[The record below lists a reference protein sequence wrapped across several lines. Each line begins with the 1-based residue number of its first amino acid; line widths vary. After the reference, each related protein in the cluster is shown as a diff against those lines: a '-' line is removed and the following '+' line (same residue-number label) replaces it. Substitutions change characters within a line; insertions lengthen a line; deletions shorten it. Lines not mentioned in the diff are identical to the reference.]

1 MLQRNN
7 SLNWR
12 ALPCKHHA
20 QGTQQAEHR
29 VSHWPPCFWKKE
41 QVMHSA
47 KEVYRLQRVE
57 KTILPFIYFCKSS
70 RSYKNLLFPGLIILS
85 LVTCL

>member
-1 MLQRNN
+1 
-7 SLNWR
+7 
-12 ALPCKHHA
+12 
-20 QGTQQAEHR
+20 
-29 VSHWPPCFWKKE
+29 
-41 QVMHSA
+41 MHSA

-85 LVTCL
+85 LMTCL